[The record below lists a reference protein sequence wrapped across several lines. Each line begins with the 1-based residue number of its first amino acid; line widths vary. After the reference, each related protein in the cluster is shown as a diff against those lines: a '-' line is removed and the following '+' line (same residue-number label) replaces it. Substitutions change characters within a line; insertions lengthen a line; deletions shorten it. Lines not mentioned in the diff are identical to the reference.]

1 MVKEYQG
8 IKPNID
14 KTVFIAESADI
25 IGKVNIEKML
35 IYGTTQL

>member
-14 KTVFIAESADI
+14 NSVFIAESADI
-25 IGKVNIEKML
+25 IGKVI
-35 IYGTTQL
+35 

>member
-25 IGKVNIEKML
+25 IGIKE
-35 IYGTTQL
+35 

>member
-14 KTVFIAESADI
+14 KTVFIADSADI
-25 IGKVNIEKML
+25 IGKVI
-35 IYGTTQL
+35 